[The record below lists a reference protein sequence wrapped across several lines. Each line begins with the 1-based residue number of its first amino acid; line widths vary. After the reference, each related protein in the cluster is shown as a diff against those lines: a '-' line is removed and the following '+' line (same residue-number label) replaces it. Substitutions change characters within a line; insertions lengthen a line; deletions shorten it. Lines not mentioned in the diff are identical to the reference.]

1 MTMMLTTTSTN
12 SDWTRQDL
20 AFLAGLSS
28 DRSFSETDT
37 EYDVPQFVEQR
48 TLPREVEFCLP
59 LSIAV
64 GQSLEASTA
73 DVGLIWQRHL
83 LDNVVP
89 IPMHEA
95 LDETSVWTNLDRII
109 QMIARFNSDTSIH
122 PSLWNDFPLKTSSVP
137 LESPHP
143 KSEKVKRAAEP
154 QDLVEI
160 LRLANRIDV
169 ANQLEVLLIDIGED
183 QCETEIV
190 LESLMAMVLFL
201 IEESQFESPVI
212 GLDPVGNVQ
221 AEWSVLDNGLL
232 VMNFQPDDL
241 IRFVAISA
249 PAQPGIERKKDKGT
263 LTRPEVLQRI
273 NLFLTSD

>member
-83 LDNVVP
+83 LDNVV
-89 IPMHEA
+89 
-95 LDETSVWTNLDRII
+95 
-109 QMIARFNSDTSIH
+109 
-122 PSLWNDFPLKTSSVP
+122 
-137 LESPHP
+137 
-143 KSEKVKRAAEP
+143 
-154 QDLVEI
+154 
-160 LRLANRIDV
+160 
-169 ANQLEVLLIDIGED
+169 
-183 QCETEIV
+183 
-190 LESLMAMVLFL
+190 
-201 IEESQFESPVI
+201 SQFQCMKHWTKLQYGPIWSES
-212 GLDPVGNVQ
+212 
-221 AEWSVLDNGLL
+221 S
-232 VMNFQPDDL
+232 
-241 IRFVAISA
+241 R
-249 PAQPGIERKKDKGT
+249 
-263 LTRPEVLQRI
+263 
-273 NLFLTSD
+273 